1 MRGLSGVP
9 GVDFGIEDVRGE
21 FPGELEIAPLE
32 RPVDATVRLPGSKS
46 ITNRALLVAAL
57 AEGTSRIE
65 NPLFSDDPFW
75 LMSALVRLGFGV
87 RVVEGAVEVSGRGG
101 GIPASSADLFV
112 GNAGTVAR
120 FLPPA
125 LALGTGPYRVD
136 GTPRMRERPV
146 AELVE
151 ALRRLGARIDY
162 EKEEGRLPIVVR
174 GGGLRGGGEIAVP
187 GERSSQFLS
196 GLLISAPCLPG
207 GLTVR
212 PAGALVSRPYVDITV
227 RVMRDF
233 GAAVEEDAPRAA
245 YRVAPG
251 SYRPATYRVEP
262 DASAASYFMA
272 AAALTGGRV
281 VIPGLG
287 RSSLQ
292 GDVAFAG
299 ILRRM
304 GCRVVLAEDRIEV
317 QGPRR
322 LRGVEADMNSISDT
336 MMTLAAIAP
345 FASTPT
351 LIKNVAHTRLQET
364 DRLAAVAAEL
374 SRLGVRVYEGPDS
387 LRIIPGRVRPAAIRT
402 YGDHRMAMA
411 FSLVGLRVR
420 GVRITDPGCVTK
432 TLPGYFGLLEGLRRG
447 G

>member
-1 MRGLSGVP
+1 MRVPSGVP
-9 GVDFGIEDVRGE
+9 GVDFGIEAVRGS
-21 FPGELEIAPLE
+21 FPEELEISPL
-32 RPVDATVRLPGSKS
+32 RHPIDATVRLPGSKS

-75 LMSALVRLGFGV
+75 LMQALVKLGFEV
-87 RVVEGAVEVSGRGG
+87 RVSEEGAVEVSGRGG
-101 GIPASSADLFV
+101 RIPAPSADLFV

-151 ALRRLGARIDY
+151 ALRALGARVDC
-162 EKEEGRLPIVVR
+162 EGGRFPIVVR
-174 GGGLRGGGEIAVP
+174 GGTLRGGAELAVP

-196 GLLISAPCLPG
+196 GLLISAPCLPC
-207 GLTVR
+207 GLTLR
-212 PAGALVSRPYVDITV
+212 PAGNLVSRPYVDITV
-227 RVMRDF
+227 QVMRAF
-233 GAAVEEDAPRAA
+233 GAAVEEDPTRTAF
-245 YRVAPG
+245 RVAPT
-251 SYRPATYRVEP
+251 TYQPTTYHVEP
-262 DASAASYFMA
+262 DASAASYFLA
-272 AAALTGGRV
+272 AAALTGGRIR
-281 VIPGLG
+281 IPGLG
-287 RSSLQ
+287 RSSPQ
-292 GDVAFAG
+292 GDVAFADV
-299 ILRRM
+299 LRRM
-304 GCRVVLAEDRIEV
+304 GCRVDISKNHMSV

-322 LRGVEADMNSISDT
+322 LRGVEADMNAISDT

-364 DRLAAVAAEL
+364 DRLSAVAAEL
-374 SRLGVRVYEGPDS
+374 SRLGIQVYETHDS
-387 LRIIPGRVRPAAIRT
+387 LRIIPGKIRPAAIRT
-402 YGDHRMAMA
+402 YGDHRIAMA
-411 FSLVGLRVR
+411 FALVGLRVR
-420 GVRITDPGCVTK
+420 GVRIVDPGCVTK
-432 TLPGYFGLLEGLRRG
+432 TLPGYFELLGGLGRG

>member
-1 MRGLSGVP
+1 MRVPSGIP
-9 GVDFGIEDVRGE
+9 GVDFGIEAVRGS
-21 FPGELEIAPLE
+21 FPEELEIAPLE
-32 RPVDATVRLPGSKS
+32 RPVEATVCLPGSKS
-46 ITNRALLVAAL
+46 ITNRALLAAAL

-75 LMSALVRLGFGV
+75 LMQALVKLGFGV
-87 RVVEGAVEVSGRGG
+87 RVTEEGAVEVSGRGG
-101 GIPASSADLFV
+101 RIPTPSADLFV

-151 ALRRLGARIDY
+151 SLRALGARVDC
-162 EKEEGRLPIVVR
+162 EEDRFPIVVR
-174 GGGLRGGGEIAVP
+174 GGARGGREISVP

-207 GLTVR
+207 GLTLR
-212 PAGALVSRPYVDITV
+212 PAGTLVSRPYVDITV
-227 RVMRDF
+227 RVMRAF
-233 GAAVEEDAPRAA
+233 GAAVEEDPPGSAA
-245 YRVAPG
+245 FRVAPT
-251 SYRPATYRVEP
+251 TYHPTTYHVEP
-262 DASAASYFMA
+262 DASAASYFLA
-272 AAALTGGRV
+272 AAALTGGRIQ
-281 VIPGLG
+281 IPGLG

-292 GDVAFAG
+292 GDVAFTG

-304 GCRVVLAEDRIEV
+304 GCRVDLFEDRIELA
-317 QGPRR
+317 GPPR
-322 LRGVEADMNSISDT
+322 LRGVEADMNAISDT

-364 DRLAAVAAEL
+364 DRLSAVAAEL
-374 SRLGVRVYEGPDS
+374 TRLGIQVYETHDS

-411 FSLVGLRVR
+411 FALVGLKVR
-420 GVRITDPGCVTK
+420 GVRIVDPGCVTK
-432 TLPGYFGLLEGLRRG
+432 TLPGYFELLEGLRRG

>member
-1 MRGLSGVP
+1 MSGVSGVP
-9 GVDFGIEDVRGE
+9 GVDFGIEEVRGS
-21 FPGELEIAPLE
+21 FPEEMEVAPLE
-32 RPVDATVRLPGSKS
+32 RPPDATVRLPGSKS

-57 AEGTSRIE
+57 AGGTSRIE
-65 NPLFSDDPFW
+65 NPLLADDPFW
-75 LMSALVRLGFGV
+75 LMNALVGLGFGV
-87 RVVEGAVEVSGRGG
+87 RVGEEGAVEVAGGGG
-101 GIPASSADLFV
+101 GIPAPSADVFV

-125 LALGTGPYRVD
+125 LALGSGPYRVD

-151 ALRRLGARIDY
+151 ALRALGARV
-162 EKEEGRLPIVVR
+162 ECEEREGHLPLVVR
-174 GGGLRGGGEIAVP
+174 GGARGGGEISVS

-212 PAGALVSRPYVDITV
+212 PRGALVSRPYVDITV
-227 RVMRDF
+227 RVMRSF
-233 GAAVEEDAPRAA
+233 GASVEEEPSGAA
-245 YRVAPG
+245 FRVAPG
-251 SYRPATYRVEP
+251 AYRATAYRVEP
-262 DASAASYFMA
+262 DASAASYFLA
-272 AAALTGGRV
+272 AAALTAGRV

-304 GCRVVLAEDRIEV
+304 GCRVSLSEDRIELA
-317 QGPRR
+317 GPPR
-322 LRGVEADMNSISDT
+322 LRGVEADMNAISDT

-345 FASTPT
+345 FASSPT

-374 SRLGVRVYEGPDS
+374 SRLGVRVHETPDS
-387 LRIIPGRVRPAAIRT
+387 LRIIPGKVRPAAIRT

-420 GVRITDPGCVTK
+420 GVRILDPGCVTK
-432 TLPGYFGLLEGLRRG
+432 TLPGYFRLLEGLRRG